1 MQLPPV
7 QKAKIKNSQ
16 ENYFGSVFD
25 YYRNQFFIDD
35 NAISKLYYNR
45 RSNEIIVDFAKFAF
59 NYPDKYVADQYNK
72 NLKVTF
78 EKKLDYSNFYDDILD
93 PDKPMVLLSYADGY
107 SQRKNDFEANEII
120 KIVKNIFEKHLLN
133 RSGGVYDVF
142 EFFDKGIGIVAPHRA
157 QKAKIQNDLLQ
168 YFDNYI
174 ESITDIKTREKLK
187 QKIMSSVDTVE
198 KYQGQQREI
207 MICSYILGDRDI
219 IKEEEEFIYNSN
231 RLNVVV
237 SRARFKIIILASQE
251 LLLNIGDDIEIVEE
265 QKSFQKLITYCDKEK
280 KILQNEWKQKNGIMR
295 YKELK

>member
-1 MQLPPV
+1 
-7 QKAKIKNSQ
+7 
-16 ENYFGSVFD
+16 
-25 YYRNQFFIDD
+25 
-35 NAISKLYYNR
+35 
-45 RSNEIIVDFAKFAF
+45 
-59 NYPDKYVADQYNK
+59 
-72 NLKVTF
+72 
-78 EKKLDYSNFYDDILD
+78 
-93 PDKPMVLLSYADGY
+93 
-107 SQRKNDFEANEII
+107 
-120 KIVKNIFEKHLLN
+120 
-133 RSGGVYDVF
+133 
-142 EFFDKGIGIVAPHRA
+142 DKGIGIVAPHKA

-187 QKIMSSVDTVE
+187 EKIMSSVDTVE

-280 KILQNEWKQKNGIMR
+280 KILQSEWKQKNGIMR